1 MELKDQILQT
11 KERKKGFLKAM
22 PESVRTQVDT
32 YTKLDKISNAYW
44 VVIICGVVLA
54 LIGYLIA
61 CLSSGQSSW
70 VVNLIPAAILIA
82 GSVIAALYIKSLTN
96 KAKKAITLGVP
107 DYIDEL
113 KSINSRLLGLEKAE
127 KARVEAERQ
136 EAKAKARA
144 EAAQRDA
151 ELALQK
157 QQEAM
162 QDAAK
167 AAQNAAKATQE
178 AVPQPAEQPVVEPQ
192 PAETASF
199 EE

>member
-22 PESVRTQVDT
+22 PETTRTQIDT
-32 YTKLDKISNAYW
+32 FTKLDKISKNYW
-44 VVIICGVVLA
+44 ALIVCGVVLA

-61 CLSSGQSSW
+61 CLSTTESRW
-70 VVNLIPAAILIA
+70 IINLIPAALLIA
-82 GSVIAALYIKSLTN
+82 VSVAAALYIKSLT
-96 KAKKAITLGVP
+96 KKATKAIALGAP
-107 DYIDEL
+107 DYVEEL
-113 KSINSRLLGLEKAE
+113 KAINARLLGLEKAE

-136 EAKAKARA
+136 EARAKARA

-167 AAQNAAKATQE
+167 AGQSAA
-178 AVPQPAEQPVVEPQ
+178 PQPVEQPANP
-192 PAETASF
+192 